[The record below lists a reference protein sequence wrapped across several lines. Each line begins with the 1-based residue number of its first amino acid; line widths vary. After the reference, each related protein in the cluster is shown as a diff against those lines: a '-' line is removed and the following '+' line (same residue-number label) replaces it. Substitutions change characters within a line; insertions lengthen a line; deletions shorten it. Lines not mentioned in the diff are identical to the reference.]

1 MSTALKNVAFKMD
14 STTLDSAS
22 EVLKENGYSL
32 SRGVTLFLKSI
43 ALKKSVDLPTEEE
56 LEKEAIFYQLQA
68 EIKNSIDSYERG
80 EGKSLEEVRARLGL

>member
-32 SRGVTLFLKSI
+32 SKGVTLFLKSV
-43 ALKKSVDLPTEEE
+43 ALTKSVDLPTEEE
-56 LEKEAIFYQLQA
+56 LENEFLFMQLKSEVGQRVA
-68 EIKNSIDSYERG
+68 EVQSGKYYSDSDLVERY
-80 EGKSLEEVRARLGL
+80 GL

>member
-32 SRGVTLFLKSI
+32 SKGVTLFLKSV
-43 ALKKSVDLPTEEE
+43 ALTKSVDLPTEEE
-56 LEKEAIFYQLQA
+56 LENEFLFMQLKNEVGQRVA
-68 EIKNSIDSYERG
+68 EVQSGKYYSDSDLVERY
-80 EGKSLEEVRARLGL
+80 GL

>member
-32 SRGVTLFLKSI
+32 SRGVTLFLKSV
-43 ALKKSVDLPTEEE
+43 ALTKSVDLPTEEE
-56 LEKEAIFYQLQA
+56 LENEFLFMQLKSEVGQRVA
-68 EIKNSIDSYERG
+68 EVQSGKYYSDSDLVERY
-80 EGKSLEEVRARLGL
+80 GL

>member
-32 SRGVTLFLKSI
+32 SRGVTLFLKSV
-43 ALKKSVDLPTEEE
+43 ALTKSVDLPTEDE
-56 LEKEAIFYQLQA
+56 LENEFLFMQLKNEVDQRVA
-68 EIKNSIDSYERG
+68 EVQSGKYYSDSDLVERY
-80 EGKSLEEVRARLGL
+80 GL